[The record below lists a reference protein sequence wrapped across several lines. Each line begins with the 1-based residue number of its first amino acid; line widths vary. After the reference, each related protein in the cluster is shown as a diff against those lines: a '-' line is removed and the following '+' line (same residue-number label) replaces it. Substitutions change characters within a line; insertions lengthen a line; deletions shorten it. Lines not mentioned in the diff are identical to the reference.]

1 MLLLGISPDV
11 FNAYVEKG
19 GKEEDLYKC
28 LQKNTKV
35 MSCPLENLMNLRDFI
50 IWTHGCTLTVE
61 LFRFKGIVL

>member
-1 MLLLGISPDV
+1 MLLLGISPEI

-35 MSCPLENLMNLRDFI
+35 MSCPFRKLDELE
-50 IWTHGCTLTVE
+50 
-61 LFRFKGIVL
+61 RFHNMDTWMYINC